1 MDCWVGGAAIRLFRY
16 SSREEHSLE
25 AYRNIRS
32 LSSVALRN
40 GRFCFAFSYP
50 RAWERQTSTN
60 SDGHTISHP
69 EATSSPQSTA
79 ATGQWL
85 HSSKLLAKHFPR
97 DVWNGTLTSKKR
109 RKPGHNFLQPANL
122 TSNDNW
128 IVSRN
133 PYRTSN
139 VLFYGWEPGIQG
151 LARPHKTDWL
161 MPIVKIG
168 YRSVFNEIRRM

>member
-16 SSREEHSLE
+16 SSREQHSLE

-85 HSSKLLAKHFPR
+85 HSSKLLAKHFPS
-97 DVWNGTLTSKKR
+97 DVWNGTLTSRRR
-109 RKPGHNFLQPANL
+109 RKPRENSLAASQFDNQL
-122 TSNDNW
+122 TTGSYPETP
-128 IVSRN
+128 I
-133 PYRTSN
+133 
-139 VLFYGWEPGIQG
+139 
-151 LARPHKTDWL
+151 ARPTFCFTAGNPAFKVSQDLT
-161 MPIVKIG
+161 KQIG
-168 YRSVFNEIRRM
+168 LCRL